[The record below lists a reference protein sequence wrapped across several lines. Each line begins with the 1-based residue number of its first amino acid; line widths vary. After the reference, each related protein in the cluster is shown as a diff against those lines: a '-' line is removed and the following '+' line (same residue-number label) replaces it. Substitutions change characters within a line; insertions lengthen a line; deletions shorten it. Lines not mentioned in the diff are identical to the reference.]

1 MVAMLAHNL
10 NRDVLTARLFEA
22 GAIFT
27 GSAAAVDELESLAL
41 GLTGAVPATP
51 LHAPQDAPFFELKGA
66 IESLL
71 ALFTAPVPQ
80 YTTEKIPP
88 AFEPG
93 RAAVVTLDQQ
103 PIATFGQLTS
113 AEATR
118 RKLRQPVY
126 LAEIRLDALLKLPL
140 RHVLAREL
148 SRYQAVERDFSF
160 TFADATQW
168 HSIAAA
174 IQSLDIPDLRR
185 LEAVEIFRDPKKN
198 PGNFSILIRV
208 VFQSPDRTLVD
219 TELAAWSSAII
230 TALQSLGGALRS

>member
-1 MVAMLAHNL
+1 MLAHNL

-22 GAIFT
+22 GALFT
-27 GSAAAVDELESLAL
+27 GSAASVDEVESLAL

-51 LHAPQDAPFFELKGA
+51 LHSAQDAPFFELKGA

-71 ALFTAPVPQ
+71 GLFETPTPHF
-80 YTTEKIPP
+80 TTEAIPS

-93 RAAVVTLDQQ
+93 RAAIVTLDNQ
-103 PIATFGQLTS
+103 PIATFGQLAS
-113 AEATR
+113 SEATK

-126 LAEIRLDALLKLPL
+126 LAELHLSELLQLPL

-148 SRYQAVERDFSF
+148 SRFQAVERDFSF

-168 HSIAAA
+168 HAIATA
-174 IQSLDIPDLRR
+174 IHALAIPELQR

-198 PGNFSILIRV
+198 PGHFSILIRV
-208 VFQSPDRTLVD
+208 VFQSNDRTLVD

-230 TALQSLGGALRS
+230 TTLQSLGGVLRS